1 MNEYMKKWK
10 QSEEY
15 NPVRESAQKSVREL
29 RIEPKWRGKF
39 QVKKRAKVKKK
50 VKCEEES
57 PSEHKN
63 ASEGERL
70 SEE

>member
-1 MNEYMKKWK
+1 MNEFMKKWK

-39 QVKKRAKVKKK
+39 QVKKRAEVKKK
-50 VKCEEES
+50 VKCEEQS
-57 PSEHKN
+57 PSEDKN
-63 ASEGERL
+63 LNEVKSPR
-70 SEE
+70 EE